1 MDIKELKDEK
11 YHDAYSEEKLF
22 DKILKFAKS
31 AGIKLIYLALLL
43 FYTLQKSDAPLLENV
58 LAFLL
63 CHLCELR
70 FCHLRIQL

>member
-31 AGIKLIYLALLL
+31 AGIKLIYLAFDRVDNRARYFDLQCYFPALL
-43 FYTLQKSDAPLLENV
+43 
-58 LAFLL
+58 
-63 CHLCELR
+63 H
-70 FCHLRIQL
+70 